1 MSTREESRE
10 TTPRCLVLSVLI
22 LILNL
27 NLDPDLFPPASP
39 VLFLFVQDSS
49 GAEGATDVLA
59 PGKRGWLFSSPVFL
73 PLATIPRHWP
83 RIGFEFRLNS
93 AHVRRKSRSTSD

>member
-1 MSTREESRE
+1 MSAREESRE

-27 NLDPDLFPPASP
+27 NLDPGLFPSASP

-73 PLATIPRHWP
+73 PLATIPRAHSEPPAKNWLC
-83 RIGFEFRLNS
+83 FRP
-93 AHVRRKSRSTSD
+93 AVRAILI